1 MRKEV
6 DKKETEG
13 KEGNKAMKKIRMRSG
28 IKEDW

>member
-1 MRKEV
+1 MRKEM

-13 KEGNKAMKKIRMRSG
+13 KEGNNAMKKIRIGLG